1 MAQGFICSIY
11 LISILNQTRNCS
23 TSLISIL
30 KQRQKWFVIERFE
43 HIRPKYKIEFSLY
56 LYYVTPV
63 STPHVDLKMFSDL
76 LNQPS
81 VSSNWCLCE
90 WYIFMHWQLPLS
102 LFEIIIVGMIIVSVV
117 GIQRCPIYSFVI
129 LYIKVEPNYLLTLYL
144 FAWIFHIILYR
155 QLSNSTE

>member
-1 MAQGFICSIY
+1 MAQGFIFSIY

-30 KQRQKWFVIERFE
+30 KQRKKWFVIERFE
-43 HIRPKYKIEFSLY
+43 HIRPKYKIECFRN
-56 LYYVTPV
+56 
-63 STPHVDLKMFSDL
+63 L

-102 LFEIIIVGMIIVSVV
+102 LFEIIIVGLIIVSVV
-117 GIQRCPIYSFVI
+117 CIQRCPIYTFVI
-129 LYIKVEPNYLLTLYL
+129 LYIKVETNYLLNLYL

-155 QLSNSTE
+155 QLSNCTE